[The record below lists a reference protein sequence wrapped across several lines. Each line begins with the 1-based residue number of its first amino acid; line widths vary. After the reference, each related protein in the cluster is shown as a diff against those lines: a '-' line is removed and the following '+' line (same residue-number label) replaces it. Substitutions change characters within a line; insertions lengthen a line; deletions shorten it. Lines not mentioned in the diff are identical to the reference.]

1 MKSVGVRELVENGKS
16 LGRRTRVADL
26 MIAATAHHLGVPL
39 MPRNADDFEASSG
52 HVETVT
58 R

>member
-1 MKSVGVRELVENGKS
+1 
-16 LGRRTRVADL
+16 